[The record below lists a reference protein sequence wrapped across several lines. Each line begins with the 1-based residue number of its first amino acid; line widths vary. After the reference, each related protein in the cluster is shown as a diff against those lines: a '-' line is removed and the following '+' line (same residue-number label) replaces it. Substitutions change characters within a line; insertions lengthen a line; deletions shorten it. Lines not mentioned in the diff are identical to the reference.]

1 MSAGNQSPKP
11 VAELVLESSLDS
23 VDVAENHVVAAAE
36 RAGLSEDDVFRFGY
50 AVREAMVNA
59 VVHGNRYNSN
69 KTVGFRIVVQ
79 PGQIEVRIQDQ
90 GDGFDAGGVAD
101 PLAEE
106 NLLSQ
111 SGRGL
116 ALIRAF
122 VDELSIA
129 RAGGGGTTA
138 ILKKFVK
145 AGTESP
151 PQVSEE

>member
-1 MSAGNQSPKP
+1 MSADEQSPHL
-11 VAELVLESSLDS
+11 VADLELESSLDS
-23 VDVAENHVVAAAE
+23 VDAVENHVIAAAQQ
-36 RAGLSEDDVFRFGY
+36 AGLSEEEIFRFGY

-69 KTVGFRIVVQ
+69 KMVLFRMLAG
-79 PGQIEVRIQDQ
+79 PDYIEVVIRDF
-90 GDGFDAGGVAD
+90 GDGFNANSVAD

-122 VDELSIA
+122 VDKLKVA
-129 RAGGGGTTA
+129 PADGGGTAA
-138 ILKKFVK
+138 ILRKYVN
-145 AGTESP
+145 AGTNTP
-151 PQVSEE
+151 PEVSD

>member
-1 MSAGNQSPKP
+1 MSAEELSPRL
-11 VAELVLESSLDS
+11 VADLELGSSLDS
-23 VDVAENHVVAAAE
+23 VDTVENEVIQAAE
-36 RAGLSEDDVFRFGY
+36 KAGLSEDDVFRFGY

-69 KTVGFRIVVQ
+69 KRVIFRMLAA
-79 PGQIEVRIQDQ
+79 PGYLEVLIRDQ
-90 GDGFDAGGVAD
+90 GDGFLASGVAD

-122 VDELSIA
+122 VDELRVS
-129 RAGGGGTTA
+129 RADGGGTAAVLRKYITP
-138 ILKKFVK
+138 
-145 AGTESP
+145 GTNDPAE
-151 PQVSEE
+151 VSE

>member
-1 MSAGNQSPKP
+1 MSADEKSPHL
-11 VAELVLESSLDS
+11 VADLELESSLDS
-23 VDVAENHVVAAAE
+23 VDAAENHAIAAGQQ
-36 RAGLSEDDVFRFGY
+36 AGLSEEDVFRFGY

-69 KTVGFRIVVQ
+69 KMVLFRMLSG
-79 PGQIEVRIQDQ
+79 PGYIEVAIRDF
-90 GDGFDAGGVAD
+90 GDGFNASGVAD

-122 VDELSIA
+122 VDELSVA
-129 RAGGGGTTA
+129 PADGGGTAA
-138 ILKKFVK
+138 ILRKYVK
-145 AGTESP
+145 AGTVTP
-151 PQVSEE
+151 PEVSD

>member
-69 KTVGFRIVVQ
+69 KTVEFRIVVQ

>member
-1 MSAGNQSPKP
+1 MSAGSPSSKP

-23 VDVAENHVVAAAE
+23 VDVAENHVITAAE
-36 RAGLSEDDVFRFGY
+36 RAGMSEEDVFRFGY

-59 VVHGNRYNSN
+59 VVHGNRYSSN
-69 KTVGFRIVVQ
+69 KRVEFRIVEL

-90 GDGFDAGGVAD
+90 GDGFDSGGIAD

-122 VDELSIA
+122 VDELSIVP
-129 RAGGGGTTA
+129 AGNGGTTA
-138 ILKKFVK
+138 ILRKSIK

-151 PQVSEE
+151 PQVSEQ

>member
-1 MSAGNQSPKP
+1 MSADEQSPQL
-11 VAELVLESSLDS
+11 VADLELESSLDS
-23 VDVAENHVVAAAE
+23 VDAAENHVIAASQQ
-36 RAGLSEDDVFRFGY
+36 AGLSEEAIFRFGY

-69 KTVGFRIVVQ
+69 KLVLFRMFTG
-79 PGQIEVRIQDQ
+79 PGYIEVAIRDF
-90 GDGFDAGGVAD
+90 GDGFNASSLAD

-122 VDELSIA
+122 VDELSVA
-129 RAGGGGTTA
+129 PADGGGTAA
-138 ILKKFVK
+138 ILRKYVT

-151 PQVSEE
+151 PEVSD